1 MPSDAENLR
10 LRREARRK
18 KILVS
23 GEDRLSRI
31 VNTISGHPTQPSST
45 ETEGAPTASDVH
57 AADENVPTAAKVTA
71 VPSDDSVNVDT
82 PVKPIDSRLRER
94 LNATVV
100 QSPSVSRTPDRS
112 KSSTQRDESETSPL
126 LPFGD
131 DMSLE
136 GSPADIFGK
145 DFPISAFRERLLA
158 EAGST
163 ITEQDETVELP
174 APSAAAAS
182 SGSRLLRIIRIIS
195 VVLLAL
201 FSLYILVVESDELDE
216 LIGEDDSWDLEHTHP
231 WKNWVRKLAVLGYK
245 PIHESGE
252 IELGN
257 MHVRLWM
264 IFLTTELSWQ
274 ILTFVYRQLNP
285 DKTPRGGLDVLE
297 LAAQLGFQNRR
308 LEYLLQSVNDY
319 RVIWESF
326 TKDLF
331 VFIFIVGSVV
341 GVALLLS

>member
-31 VNTISGHPTQPSST
+31 VNTFSGHPTQPSST

-57 AADENVPTAAKVTA
+57 PADENVPTAAKETA

-94 LNATVV
+94 LKATVV

-112 KSSTQRDESETSPL
+112 TPITQRDESETSPL

-136 GSPADIFGK
+136 GSPADIFGRS
-145 DFPISAFRERLLA
+145 FPIDAFRERLLA
-158 EAGST
+158 EAGSKV
-163 ITEQDETVELP
+163 TEQDETVEMP
-174 APSAAAAS
+174 APSAVS
-182 SGSRLLRIIRIIS
+182 SGSRLLRIIRIVS

-201 FSLYILVVESDELDE
+201 SSLYILVVESDELDE
-216 LIGEDDSWDLEHTHP
+216 LVGEDDSWDPEHTRP
-231 WKNWVRKLAVLGYK
+231 WKNWMRKLAVLGYK
-245 PIHESGE
+245 PIHETGE
-252 IELGN
+252 LELGN

-274 ILTFVYRQLNP
+274 IITFVYRQLNA
-285 DKTPRGGLDVLE
+285 DKTPRGGLLE

-326 TKDLF
+326 IEDLF
-331 VFIFIVGSVV
+331 VFIFIVGSII